1 MELYKIDSHLIK
13 LTAVTTSF
21 MNEPNSLSDVQ
32 LTKLSQS
39 IALLNALATLRH
51 SVVKRRLDPRP

>member
-1 MELYKIDSHLIK
+1 MELYKIDSHLIE

-21 MNEPNSLSDVQ
+21 MNGPNSLSDVQ

-39 IALLNALATLRH
+39 IALLNALATLRL